1 MPRPSDETTAYNICA
16 GGLLCF
22 ACLGQLMDGWM
33 GPGIVFLF
41 YFPGILKSSVLEFP
55 PLLTYTSLS
64 LFWGGVGGVDI
75 SIPAPLENLY
85 IYIYIAV
92 RMIFFERDVRTGECT
107 YVRIMNRI
115 ELNRIEYSCCM
126 VRSFVRSF
134 GNGKGGEES
143 KDLTSLPSF
152 LPS

>member
-1 MPRPSDETTAYNICA
+1 
-16 GGLLCF
+16 
-22 ACLGQLMDGWM
+22 MDG
-33 GPGIVFLF
+33 PGDCAFILF
-41 YFPGILKSSVLEFP
+41 PRDIKILGVRIPRSP
-55 PLLTYTSLS
+55 PLHPAISF
-64 LFWGGVGGVDI
+64 FWGVGGVDI

>member
-1 MPRPSDETTAYNICA
+1 
-16 GGLLCF
+16 
-22 ACLGQLMDGWM
+22 
-33 GPGIVFLF
+33 
-41 YFPGILKSSVLEFP
+41 
-55 PLLTYTSLS
+55 
-64 LFWGGVGGVDI
+64 
-75 SIPAPLENLY
+75 
-85 IYIYIAV
+85 
-92 RMIFFERDVRTGECT
+92 MIFFERDVRTGECT

-134 GNGKGGEES
+134 GNGKGGEEP